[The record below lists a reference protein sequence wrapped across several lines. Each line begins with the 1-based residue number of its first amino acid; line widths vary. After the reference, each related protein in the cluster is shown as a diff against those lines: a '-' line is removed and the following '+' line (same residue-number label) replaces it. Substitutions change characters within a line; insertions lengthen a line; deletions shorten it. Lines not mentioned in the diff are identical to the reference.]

1 MPDATAVEVAV
12 PRPVWRTFT
21 YLLPSGMAG
30 GVLEGCRVE
39 VPFGREKLTGWIWGR
54 STSLPADGVK
64 TVESRL
70 DCVSALPR
78 PVLELARWAADYYSA
93 PPGMMMASASPP
105 GAGAG
110 LRREVRRTAGRAAAG
125 DPVLEGLDGSAFVP
139 VDGLAHGFSSRSV
152 LMSHLSS
159 LASSGAVECRLSPAP
174 ARRTSAGMAV
184 APCLPPAELAGM
196 AERLRRKA
204 PAQASILEIL
214 SRSDERITVSSLLR
228 EAGASRASLDA
239 VVKAGAAAV
248 SPAEAAGTGVSL
260 AGAEVAELEP
270 GQLEAVSRISGAK
283 GGVFLL
289 HGVTGSG
296 KTEVYLRAIAG
307 VVARGLQAVVLVP
320 EISLTPQLTARFER
334 RFPGMVAVMH
344 SALSTGE
351 RLRAWSALAAG
362 EKCIAI
368 GPRSAVFAPLARTGI
383 IIVDEEH
390 DSSYKQQEQPRYNAR
405 DLAVVRGFLEGV
417 PVVLGSATPSLES
430 RGNADSGKYEIL
442 TLPGRAGGR
451 PMPSVKPVRPGDYGS
466 VVPPEMLT
474 AVSDAWHRGEQ
485 SILLLNRR
493 GFAPTR
499 ICAGCGRREDCP
511 ECAVAPTYHA
521 RGGILRCH
529 HCGWWT
535 MAPRDCPSCGCTRFV
550 TEGPGVQ
557 RVEAFL
563 AGALPGIRILRLD
576 RDTSSSAGATWEIL
590 GRFAEGGADV
600 LLGTQMVAKGHDF
613 PGVTLVGIL
622 SADMALAIPDF
633 RASERAFQ
641 LVMQA
646 AGRAGRG
653 SIPGIVLVET
663 LRPETLAAAIAQ
675 DYGAFLESELPAR
688 KLLGYPP
695 YGRIVRF
702 VWSGP
707 VEARV
712 AAAAKSC
719 MDALEP
725 PPGARVFPPAPA
737 ILPRLRG
744 KWRYSALARS
754 DSRAALRRLVQ
765 DALASFEAAGSK
777 GVMFDV
783 DVDPTDLL

>member
-1 MPDATAVEVAV
+1 MPDALAVEIAV

-39 VPFGREKLTGWIWGR
+39 GPFGRGKLTGWIWGR
-54 STSLPADGVK
+54 SGTLPADGVK

-70 DCVSALPR
+70 ECVPALPR
-78 PVLELARWAADYYSA
+78 PVLELVRWAADYYSA
-93 PPGMMMASASPP
+93 PPGMMMAAASPP
-105 GAGAG
+105 GGGAG
-110 LRREVRRTAGRAAAG
+110 LRQEIRRKAGGVPAG
-125 DPVLEGLDGSAFVP
+125 DPVLEGLDASAFVS
-139 VDGLAHGFSSRSV
+139 VDGLAYGFSSRSV
-152 LMSHLSS
+152 LMSQLSV
-159 LASSGAVECRLSPAP
+159 LAAEGAVECRLSPLQ
-174 ARRTSAGMAV
+174 ARRTSAGSAV
-184 APCLPPAELAGM
+184 TPRLPPASLAGM

-214 SRSDERITVSSLLR
+214 SRSDEKITVSALLR
-228 EAGASRASLDA
+228 EARASKSSLDA

-248 SPAEAAGTGVSL
+248 SSAGAACAGDSL
-260 AGAEVAELEP
+260 AGAEVADLEP
-270 GQLEAVSRISGAK
+270 GQEEAVSRISGAK
-283 GGVFLL
+283 SGVFLL

-307 VVARGLQAVVLVP
+307 AVARGLQAVVLVP

-344 SALSTGE
+344 SALSTGD
-351 RLRAWSALAAG
+351 RLKAWSALAAG
-362 EKCIAI
+362 EKRIAI

-405 DLAVVRGFLEGV
+405 DLAVVRGSLEGV

-451 PMPSVKPVRPGDYGS
+451 PMPSVKAVRPGEYGS
-466 VVPPEMLT
+466 VMPPGMLA

-493 GFAPTR
+493 GFAPSR

-521 RGGILRCH
+521 RGGLLRCH
-529 HCGWWT
+529 HCGWWKP
-535 MAPRDCPSCGCTRFV
+535 APRDCPSCGCTRFV

-563 AGALPGIRILRLD
+563 SDALPGIRILRLD

-590 GRFAEGGADV
+590 GRFADGGADV

-622 SADMALAIPDF
+622 SADMALAVPDF

-653 SIPGIVLVET
+653 SVPGIVLVET
-663 LRPETLAAAIAQ
+663 LRPDALAAAMAQ

-688 KLLGYPP
+688 RLLGYPP

-707 VEARV
+707 VEEKVSAS
-712 AAAAKSC
+712 AKAC
-719 MDALEP
+719 METLAP
-725 PPGARVFPPAPA
+725 RPGVKVFPPAPA
-737 ILPRLRG
+737 ILARLRG

-754 DSRAALRRLVQ
+754 DSRAALRRLVA
-765 DALASFEAAGSK
+765 DVLASAERLGSK
-777 GVMFDV
+777 GVMLDV